1 MTLINHHCFEST
13 PKITLPP
20 PPPEKEKKETSLGW
34 IGSCEGFYLILKG
47 MAFGGS

>member
-1 MTLINHHCFEST
+1 MTLINHHCFVGT
-13 PKITLPP
+13 TTKITLPP
-20 PPPEKEKKETSLGW
+20 PQKKTSLGW